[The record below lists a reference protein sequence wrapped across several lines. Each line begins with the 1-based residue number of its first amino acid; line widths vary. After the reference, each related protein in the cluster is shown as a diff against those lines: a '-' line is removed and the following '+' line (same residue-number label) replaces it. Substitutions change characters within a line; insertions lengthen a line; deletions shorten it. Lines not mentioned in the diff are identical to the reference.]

1 MRQRTDWFTVFAL
14 FIAGLAAAMQF
25 AKLSPVMGAV
35 ANEFSLG
42 LVTAGLTVSM
52 IGIVGVIFAISA
64 GALVAAIGLKRG
76 LLIGLFGGA
85 VIAAAG
91 SFAPDGNAFLVSRFL
106 EGFSHLLIVVCAPAL
121 MSAHAS
127 ERDQPMVL
135 ALWGCFFGVGFAITS
150 AMAPGIVGAAGWRAL
165 MQSHAA
171 LLGCTGVLAAVALA
185 RSGHQD
191 TRKALP
197 NFAGL
202 INTHVA
208 VYRSGAP
215 LLLALCFCAYACL
228 FLAVLTFLGQFLMDA
243 QQWSLARTG
252 NFLAGASFVTLV
264 FTLFAGWLVRRGVT
278 AFAGLTAAFVTI
290 ACSALGVFALQL
302 NGAWLVACM
311 VSLMAGFG
319 LIPGFIFAN
328 VPTVAP
334 TPARAAL
341 AYGAIAQFGNVGS
354 FAGTPVFAAAY
365 QGMGWPGGAVFV
377 VSAAVVG
384 LGLALLLR
392 SSLKTG

>member
-228 FLAVLTFLGQFLMDA
+228 FLAVMTFLGQFLIDA

-365 QGMGWPGGAVFV
+365 QAMGWPGGAVFV

>member
-365 QGMGWPGGAVFV
+365 QAMGWPGGAVFV

>member
-1 MRQRTDWFTVFAL
+1 MRQRTDWFAVLAL
-14 FIAGLAAAMQF
+14 FIAGLTAAMQF

-35 ANEFSLG
+35 AKEYSLG

-52 IGIVGVIFAISA
+52 IGIVGIMFAISA

-76 LLIGLFGGA
+76 LLIALFGGA
-85 VIAAAG
+85 VIAAVG
-91 SFAPDGNAFLVSRFL
+91 SFAPNGNAFLVSRFL

-127 ERDQPMVL
+127 ERDRPMVL
-135 ALWGCFFGVGFAITS
+135 ALWGCFFGVGFAVTS
-150 AMAPGIVGAAGWRAL
+150 AVAPGIVGAAGWRAL

-171 LLGCTGVLAAVALA
+171 LLGCAGVLVTVALA
-185 RSGHQD
+185 RSGHLD

-228 FLAVLTFLGQFLMDA
+228 FLAVLTFLGQFLLDT
-243 QQWSLARTG
+243 QQWSPARTG
-252 NFLAGASFVTLV
+252 SFLAGVSFVTLA

-278 AFAGLTAAFVTI
+278 AFAGLTTAFVVI
-290 ACSALGVFALQL
+290 ACSAVGVFALQP
-302 NGAWLVACM
+302 NGVLLFACII
-311 VSLMAGFG
+311 SLMAGFG
-319 LIPGFIFAN
+319 LIPGFVFAN

-365 QGMGWPGGAVFV
+365 QAMGWPGGAVFV
-377 VSAAVVG
+377 ASVALVG
-384 LGLALLLR
+384 MALASLLR
-392 SSLKTG
+392 RPLNTG

>member
-171 LLGCTGVLAAVALA
+171 LLGCTGVLVTVALA
-185 RSGHQD
+185 RSGHLD

-228 FLAVLTFLGQFLMDA
+228 FLAVMTFLGQFLIDA

-365 QGMGWPGGAVFV
+365 QAMGWPGGAVFV